1 MRVAALQAGLDGL
14 DDAVLAEAFRRCAS
28 ESVDLLVLPE
38 CYIGGM
44 IGTHESPVIW
54 RDSAH
59 GLLQIANAR
68 TCR

>member
-1 MRVAALQAGLDGL
+1 
-14 DDAVLAEAFRRCAS
+14 
-28 ESVDLLVLPE
+28 VDLLVLPE

-68 TCR
+68 YAAERA